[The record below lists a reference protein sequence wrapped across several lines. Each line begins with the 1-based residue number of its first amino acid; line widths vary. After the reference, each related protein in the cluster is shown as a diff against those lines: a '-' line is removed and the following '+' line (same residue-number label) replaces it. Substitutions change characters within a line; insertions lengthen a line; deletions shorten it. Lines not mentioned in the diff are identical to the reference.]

1 MGVLD
6 GSCGKISVK
15 KLDEV
20 LPFHLWRSFSGDVLF
35 SLKTLIAAGSSLYIA
50 FSLNLPQAYWALV
63 TVLIIAQPYSGMIRS
78 KALYRVIGT
87 IVGASF
93 VVFIMPLLINS
104 PELFSLAI
112 CLWIAICLFLSL
124 YDGSPR
130 SYGFILGG
138 YTSALIGFPAVDSPG
153 SIFLLARSRV
163 EEVVLG
169 VLTTFLV
176 NELFFP
182 RQVTP
187 LLLSRMDKWLSH
199 IAKWGGE
206 EISGRG
212 ISPEVPHSLGSEIS
226 AMSTIGIHAAY
237 ESMDPRIS
245 GWLEALMSRMR
256 DLLPVFVDLGIH
268 RKVLFSLSPVISA
281 DLDGLGGEISDWMSG
296 KHHLSA
302 KEMDLMVSRWFSEH
316 GIPFGSPEGKSIPT
330 DLGSLMDRLS
340 VRFHELVLIWG
351 DCRRMRQRIAH
362 GGVEDPPPPKGRVS
376 VFRDPLLPFLSALAV
391 SLAVGVSIFIWR
403 ALDWPDGFAAAMMAS
418 VSGTFFASMDDPS
431 GAILDFLA
439 KINIGSAAGM
449 ITLFF
454 LLPQVHDF
462 AGLMAALGVVLIPAG
477 MVLARPDGP
486 LKVLPFMIGF
496 SALIALQSTYH
507 ADFAHTWNTAIS
519 EAVGVF
525 LAALSTVL
533 VRSVG
538 VSFSIRRILSSIH
551 MEIVQ
556 LARFQGKM
564 EREVFVDHMF
574 DRISPLMARI
584 GILGKDER
592 KKLPDG
598 LHDMVVGLDLIRLGE
613 IREKLPARMNDSI
626 DRLRLSIGEYY
637 DRPGQS
643 GKVALKSRLDE
654 VWLEVVSSADLDL
667 EPETLS
673 LLASLRWT
681 LDGAG
686 FAPSSAGRV

>member
-1 MGVLD
+1 MKSLYESLSIPGLK
-6 GSCGKISVK
+6 SI
-15 KLDEV
+15 
-20 LPFHLWRSFSGDVLF
+20 SGDVLF
-35 SLKTLIAAGSSLYIA
+35 SFKTLLAAGIALYIA

-104 PELFSLAI
+104 PELFSIAI

-153 SIFLLARSRV
+153 TIFLLARSRV

-199 IAKWGGE
+199 VAKWGGE
-206 EISGRG
+206 EVSGRG
-212 ISPEVPHSLGSEIS
+212 MTPGVPHSLGAEIS
-226 AMSTIGIHAAY
+226 TMSAMGIHAAY
-237 ESMDPRIS
+237 ESPDPRVS

-256 DLLPVFVDLGIH
+256 DLLPVFVDLNIH
-268 RKVLFSLSPVISA
+268 RKALSRLSPALSA
-281 DLDGLGGEISDWMSG
+281 DLDILGGEIDGWMSG
-296 KHHLSA
+296 KHHHSA
-302 KEMDLMVSRWFSEH
+302 KEMEQVVSRWFDEH
-316 GIPFGSPEGKSIPT
+316 GIPFGLLKGGTIPT
-330 DLGSLMDRLS
+330 ELGSLMERLAR
-340 VRFHELVLIWG
+340 RFHELVVIWG
-351 DCRRMRQRIAH
+351 DCRRMRQRISH
-362 GGVEDPPPPKGRVS
+362 GGVEDPPSPKGRVS

-391 SLAVGVSIFIWR
+391 SLAVGLSIFIWR
-403 ALDWPDGFAAAMMAS
+403 ALDWPEGFAAAMMAA
-418 VSGTFFASMDDPS
+418 VSGTFFAAMDDPS

-439 KINIGSAAGM
+439 KINIGSVAGL

-454 LLPQVHDF
+454 FLPQVHDF
-462 AGLMAALGVVLIPAG
+462 AGLMVVMGIVLIPAG
-477 MVLARPDGP
+477 IVLARPDGP

-496 SALIALQSTYH
+496 SGLIALQSTYH
-507 ADFAHTWNTAIS
+507 ADFSHAWNTAIS

-525 LAALSTVL
+525 LAALSTIL

-538 VSFSIRRILSSIH
+538 VTFSIRRILSSIH
-551 MEIVQ
+551 LEIVQ
-556 LARFQGKM
+556 LASLQGQM
-564 EREVFVDHMF
+564 DRSVFVDRMF
-574 DRISPLMARI
+574 DRIAPLMSRM
-584 GILGKDER
+584 GVLGMDER
-592 KKLPDG
+592 KNHPDG
-598 LHDMVVGLDLIRLGE
+598 LYDMVVGLDLIRLGA
-613 IREKLPARMNDSI
+613 IREKLPPEMGDSI
-626 DRLRLSIGEYY
+626 SRLTLAIGNYY

-643 GKVALKSRLDE
+643 GKKILKSLFDE
-654 VWLEVVSSADLDL
+654 VWLKVVDSSDLDL
-667 EPETLS
+667 ESETLS

-681 LDGAG
+681 LDGGG
-686 FAPSSAGRV
+686 FMASSDGRVR